1 MAVPFFP
8 DLHNG
13 LTELTELRHLSY
25 FLNVTLIEIS
35 GIDYVIMEF
44 QLDYWIDK
52 ISENEAESV

>member
-35 GIDYVIMEF
+35 GIDYVIMEL
-44 QLDYWIDK
+44 LDR
-52 ISENEAESV
+52 